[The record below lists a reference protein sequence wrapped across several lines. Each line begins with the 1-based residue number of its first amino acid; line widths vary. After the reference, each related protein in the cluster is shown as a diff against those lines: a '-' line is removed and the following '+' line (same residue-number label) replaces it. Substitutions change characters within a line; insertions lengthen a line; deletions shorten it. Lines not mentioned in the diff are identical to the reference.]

1 MITKINT
8 KIREYIKEHKKTS
21 GAGLVVV
28 LGVLYMIFGGSSTRT
43 ETVVVQKGNIV
54 EQVIVTGKVKPA
66 DEVNLAFDRSGKV
79 ARVSA
84 QVGSQVIVG
93 QTLVSLDSSET
104 YAEYLRVQA
113 NIASEQ
119 ASLEKLRRGS
129 RPEEIAINESEVSN
143 AKIALSNAEDKLRAA
158 LAESYVRAD
167 DAVRNE
173 VDQLFSNVRSS
184 NPQIISAVVDT
195 QLKTELNMLR
205 YEVEVLLT
213 VWDKNPTDISR
224 ESIVKISNDLRTVK
238 AFVDKVAVAVNS
250 LTSNY
255 SLSATTVDGYKASI
269 STARTNLISAQS
281 SISVAEEKLNLSKST
296 LLIAEKNL
304 SLKKVGTPE
313 EDIRGQEARV
323 LQYQASLQA
332 VGAQLAKMT
341 LRSPLTGVV
350 TKQDAK
356 VGQIVS
362 VGTSVVSVISNSNL
376 EIEASVSEIS
386 VGKVK
391 IGDSVLITMDAFA
404 NKTFK
409 GTVTYIEPG
418 ETIIDGVVNFKITI
432 AFSEKYEEI
441 KTGLSTNLSIITE
454 EKTDVLRIPAY
465 SITKKDSRLYVTKKV
480 GKESVETEVTTGFKG
495 SDGFIEVLSGLSA
508 GDVLVL
514 LSK

>member
-1 MITKINT
+1 MIKKINT
-8 KIREYIKEHKKTS
+8 NIRQYIREHKKTS
-21 GAGLVVV
+21 GVGFVIL
-28 LGVLYMIFGGSSTRT
+28 LGVLYLIFGGSSTKA
-43 ETVVVQKGNIV
+43 ETVTVEKGNIV

-66 DEVNLAFDRSGKV
+66 DEVNLAFDRGGKV

-84 QVGSQVIVG
+84 QVGTQVTAG

-104 YAEYLRVQA
+104 YAEYLRAQA
-113 NIASEQ
+113 NVAVEQ
-119 ASLEKLRRGS
+119 ASLDELRRGS

-158 LAESYVRAD
+158 LAESFVHAD

-173 VDQLFSNVRSS
+173 VDQLFSNARTS
-184 NPQIISAVVDT
+184 NPQIINSVSDT
-195 QLKTELNMLR
+195 QLKTDINAFRVQIEA
-205 YEVEVLLT
+205 LLMA
-213 VWDKNPTDISR
+213 WDKNPTDISR
-224 ESIVKISNDLRTVK
+224 GNIVKISNDLNTVK
-238 AFVDKVAVAVNS
+238 MFVDKVAIAANS
-250 LTSNY
+250 LTSDY
-255 SLSATTVDGYKASI
+255 SLSIATINGYKASV
-269 STARTNLISAQS
+269 SGARTSLISAQATLTS
-281 SISVAEEKLNLSKST
+281 AEEKLNLAKST

-304 SLKKVGTPE
+304 ALKKVGTSE

-332 VGAQLAKMT
+332 VGAQLGKMT

-376 EIEASVSEIS
+376 EIEANVSEIS

-391 IGDSVLITMDAFA
+391 VGDTVLITMDAFA
-404 NKTFK
+404 DKTFK

-432 AFSEKYEEI
+432 AFSEKYEEV

-454 EKTDVLRIPAY
+454 EKTNVLRIPTYA
-465 SITKKDSRLYVTKKV
+465 VTKKEGKSFV
-480 GKESVETEVTTGFKG
+480 TKKEGKESVEVAVTTGFKG
-495 SDGFIEVLSGLSA
+495 SDGFVEVLSGINE
-508 GDVLVL
+508 GDTLVL
-514 LSK
+514 LNK